1 MRISY
6 AATSVEAKGIYMTK
20 GNFVAYYR
28 VSTDK
33 QGRSGLGLE
42 AQEKAV
48 RDFLNGGSWRLVASF
63 TEIESGR
70 NNGRP
75 ELGKALAA
83 CRVHNATLVIAKLD
97 RLSRN
102 AHFLL
107 GLQEAG
113 VKFVAVDMPHAD
125 NFTVGIL
132 AMVAQKEAEM
142 ISQRTKAAL
151 AAAKARGV
159 KLGGNRGNLTKT
171 ERTQGNENSIIARK
185 AKAND
190 RAQDLAPILTEFKGM
205 SLNTMANELNHR
217 GISSPRGSAW
227 TAMSIRRE
235 LIRLGMR

>member
-1 MRISY
+1 M
-6 AATSVEAKGIYMTK
+6 AT

-48 RDFLNGGSWRLVASF
+48 SDFLNGGSWRLSASF
-63 TEIESGR
+63 TEVESGR
-70 NNGRP
+70 NNARP
-75 ELGKALAA
+75 ELAKALAA

-151 AAAKARGV
+151 GAAKARGV
-159 KLGGNRGNLTKT
+159 KLGGDRGNLTSK
-171 ERTQGNENSIIARK
+171 ERTQGNMNSIATRK

-190 RAQDLAPILTEFKGM
+190 RAKDLEPILTELKGM
-205 SLNTMANELNHR
+205 SLNAKANALNLR
-217 GISSPRGSAW
+217 GIFSPRGCEW
-227 TAMSIRRE
+227 TAMSVRRE
-235 LIRLGMR
+235 LIRLGLR